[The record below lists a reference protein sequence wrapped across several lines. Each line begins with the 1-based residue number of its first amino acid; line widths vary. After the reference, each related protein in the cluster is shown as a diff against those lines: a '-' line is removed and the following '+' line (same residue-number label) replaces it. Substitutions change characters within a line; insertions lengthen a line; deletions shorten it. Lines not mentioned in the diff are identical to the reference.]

1 MAMDDDELLE
11 IRKNAQ
17 IHVQKVSSV
26 DLTMETV
33 TNIWRKIR

>member
-1 MAMDDDELLE
+1 MDDDELLE

-17 IHVQKVSSV
+17 IHVQNVSSV